1 MQKFKKIVFWCL
13 VGFAIIQFIPVDK
26 VNKPVDQSKNFVK
39 VENTPEKVAALL
51 KNACYDCHSDET
63 VYPKYAY
70 IAPFSWS
77 VKSHVN
83 EGREHLNFSVWGSY
97 NKDLKQN
104 MLKNSIQT
112 IENKVMPMPA
122 YIVYHPEANL
132 SKEDRL
138 LLNNYFKGILDS
150 KKIVEN
156 NSN

>member
-26 VNKPVDQSKNFVK
+26 VNKPVDKTKNFVEVK
-39 VENTPEKVAALL
+39 NTPAKVSELI

-83 EGREHLNFSVWGSY
+83 DGREHLNFSVWTTY
-97 NKDLKQN
+97 NDNLKRN
-104 MLKNSIQT
+104 MLTKSIQT
-112 IENKVMPMPA
+112 IENKAMPMPA
-122 YIVYHPEANL
+122 YIIYHKEANL
-132 SKEDRL
+132 SQAERGL
-138 LLNNYFKGILDS
+138 LIKYFEEILQS
-150 KKIVEN
+150 KTY
-156 NSN
+156 

>member
-13 VGFAIIQFIPVDK
+13 VGFAIIQFIPIDK
-26 VNKPVDQSKNFVK
+26 VNKPVDKTKNFVDVK
-39 VENTPEKVAALL
+39 NTPKEVSDLI

-83 EGREHLNFSVWGSY
+83 DGRKHINFSIWGTY
-97 NKDLKQN
+97 NKDLKQS

-122 YIVYHPEANL
+122 YIIYHDEANL
-132 SKEDRL
+132 TTNDRKVLTKYFEEVLNSKT
-138 LLNNYFKGILDS
+138 Y
-150 KKIVEN
+150 
-156 NSN
+156 

>member
-13 VGFAIIQFIPVDK
+13 VGFAIIQFIPIDK
-26 VNKPVDQSKNFVK
+26 VNKPVDKSKNFVDVK
-39 VENTPEKVAALL
+39 NTPKEVSDLI

-83 EGREHLNFSVWGSY
+83 DGRRHLNFSIWETY
-97 NKDLKQN
+97 NKDLKQS
-104 MLKNSIQT
+104 MLKNSVQT

-122 YIVYHPEANL
+122 YIIYHDEANL
-132 SKEDRL
+132 TTKDRKVLTKYFGEILNSKT
-138 LLNNYFKGILDS
+138 Y
-150 KKIVEN
+150 
-156 NSN
+156 

>member
-13 VGFAIIQFIPVDK
+13 VGFAIIQFIPIDK
-26 VNKPVDQSKNFVK
+26 VNQPVDKTKNFIDVK
-39 VENTPEKVAALL
+39 NTPKEVVDLI
-51 KNACYDCHSDET
+51 KNACYDCHSNET

-83 EGREHLNFSVWGSY
+83 DGRQHLNFSIWETY
-97 NKDLKQN
+97 NKDLKQS

-122 YIVYHPEANL
+122 YIIYHDEANL
-132 SKEDRL
+132 TTNDRKVLTKYFEEILNSKT
-138 LLNNYFKGILDS
+138 Y
-150 KKIVEN
+150 
-156 NSN
+156 

>member
-1 MQKFKKIVFWCL
+1 MKKFKKIVFWCL

-39 VENTPEKVAALL
+39 VENAPPKVAALL

-138 LLNNYFKGILDS
+138 LLNNYFKGVLDS
-150 KKIVEN
+150 KK
-156 NSN
+156 